1 MSAAFRTRHRPVA
14 FESFRMQEERLPRRQ
29 RNICFALVAI
39 FHGALIAAG
48 VAYSYWDVEELT
60 PPGLRVTF
68 ISMAPSLPPT
78 PEAAGG
84 RAGAKKLAPP
94 PPAGGHVIGRKVAI
108 KTKVSEP
115 VTPPLAAIV
124 TPPEKPM
131 PLKKAFSQHEHDA
144 ADNAKSSA
152 GADVRRDSIDGE
164 EFGEDHGVKGGVK
177 GGTVGGKIGGV
188 AAPEGPRSVSP
199 QVGSLQKESGNMPP
213 FPSSLMH
220 GKMVY
225 VVETKICI
233 STTGAVDSVTITRRS
248 DTELDASVSNTL
260 KAWRYRPMT
269 LNNTA
274 VAFCYPVRFEF
285 RSES

>member
-1 MSAAFRTRHRPVA
+1 VA
-14 FESFRMQEERLPRRQ
+14 FESFRMPEERLPRR
-29 RNICFALVAI
+29 RWNISFALVAI

-48 VAYSYWDVEELT
+48 VAYSYWHVEELT
-60 PPGLRVTF
+60 QPGLRVTF
-68 ISMAPSLPPT
+68 IAMAPSLRPT
-78 PEAAGG
+78 PEPAGG
-84 RAGAKKLAPP
+84 RAGNKKLAPP
-94 PPAGGHVIGRKVAI
+94 PLAGGHVIGRKVAI
-108 KTKVSEP
+108 KTKASEP
-115 VTPPLAAIV
+115 VTPPLAALV
-124 TPPEKPM
+124 PAPEKPM
-131 PLKKAFSQHEHDA
+131 PVKKPLSKHEDQYDE
-144 ADNAKSSA
+144 ADISK
-152 GADVRRDSIDGE
+152 DSIDGE
-164 EFGEDHGVKGGVK
+164 DFGEDHGVKGGVK

-220 GKMVY
+220 DKMVY

-233 STTGAVDSVTITRRS
+233 SATGAVDSVTITRRS

-260 KAWRYRPMT
+260 KAWRYWPMT

>member
-1 MSAAFRTRHRPVA
+1 VA
-14 FESFRMQEERLPRRQ
+14 FESFRRQEERLSRRQ
-29 RNICFALVAI
+29 RNVSFALVAI

-48 VAYSYWDVEELT
+48 VAYSYWHVEELT
-60 PPGLRVTF
+60 QPGLRVTF
-68 ISMAPSLPPT
+68 MSMAPSLPPT
-78 PEAAGG
+78 PEPSGG

-94 PPAGGHVIGRKVAI
+94 PPAGGHAIGRKVAI

-115 VTPPLAAIV
+115 VTAPPAAIV
-124 TPPEKPM
+124 PPPEEPM
-131 PLKKAFSQHEHDA
+131 PVKKAFSMPEDEHDE

-152 GADVRRDSIDGE
+152 GADARMDSIDGE
-164 EFGEDHGVKGGVK
+164 DVGEDHGVKGGVK
-177 GGTVGGKIGGV
+177 GGTVGGAIGGKIGGI

-199 QVGSLQKESGNMPP
+199 QVGSFQKKTGDMPP

-220 GKMVY
+220 DKMVY

-248 DTELDASVSNTL
+248 GTELDASVSNTL
-260 KAWRYRPMT
+260 KSWRYRPMT
-269 LNNTA
+269 LNNIA
-274 VAFCYPVRFEF
+274 VPFCYPVRFEF